1 MKSNPLNRLI
11 GIVGTTVGGGMIGG
25 GIQRTYLLS
34 NRVSSTVSK
43 LFGQGSL
50 KFDEITW
57 LLLLGGFVVLIVG
70 LLFSLRKL

>member
-11 GIVGTTVGGGMIGG
+11 GIVGTTVGGGMIGS

-50 KFDEITW
+50 KFDRTTW
-57 LLLLGGFVVLIVG
+57 VLLLGGFVVLIIG
-70 LLFSLRKL
+70 LLFSFRQS